1 MSDATAS
8 AKGGPSRLM
17 EFVKQPLVVALV
29 LIVALL
35 ALGEFLSPG
44 FASAQQILRLLIV
57 AALLGI
63 VAAGQNL
70 VILGGREG
78 IDLSVGGVVSLSAVI
93 AGNLMN
99 GVDSGIPLAL
109 LACVGIGALFGLFN
123 GIGVTLLRIPP
134 LVMTLGMLGVL
145 QGLLVGLAPVDVLE
159 VQREAVRRR
168 MGAHLEPAL
177 QRGPEEFLDRRLA
190 ADHRAPVHRFQQAA
204 AQFRERGPQ
213 VVPDEAGAGL
223 LDGGEHVQS
232 APVDVH
238 DAPVMV
244 DGAEAVGQAFEHVF
258 HARVGHAQGFARFL
272 QFARGRGRG
281 SSGLRGGMPQLVALV
296 VHRTPPHEITA
307 DGAGASLSVGSEGRG
322 ALPVGSKSIIVL
334 GSARATGVPHK
345 MDGHV
350 RPRRVMSRT
359 SILAQ
364 PGRFVA
370 HLWAIVQ
377 VRTGSGCA
385 TLSRACWS
393 WSSS

>member
-145 QGLLVGLAPVDVLE
+145 QGLLVVIRQGIPSGYAAPSLARFVSQTFLLGLPGILWLWVLIGLLLAFVLKRTVFGHRIYAIGSNEQAAFMAGVPVK
-159 VQREAVRRR
+159 AVRISLFVLS
-168 MGAHLEPAL
+168 GVFAAL
-177 QRGPEEFLDRRLA
+177 AGICLLGYSGSSFANVGEQYMLPSIIA
-190 ADHRAPVHRFQQAA
+190 
-204 AQFRERGPQ
+204 
-213 VVPDEAGAGL
+213 VVFGGTPLSGGKGGYTGTMAGAL
-223 LDGGEHVQS
+223 LLVILQS
-232 APVDVH
+232 ILTTVNIDESGRQ
-238 DAPVMV
+238 MV
-244 DGAEAVGQAFEHVF
+244 FGATLLVLMLFY
-258 HARVGHAQGFARFL
+258 
-272 QFARGRGRG
+272 GRGR
-281 SSGLRGGMPQLVALV
+281 SM
-296 VHRTPPHEITA
+296 
-307 DGAGASLSVGSEGRG
+307 
-322 ALPVGSKSIIVL
+322 
-334 GSARATGVPHK
+334 RA
-345 MDGHV
+345 
-350 RPRRVMSRT
+350 
-359 SILAQ
+359 
-364 PGRFVA
+364 
-370 HLWAIVQ
+370 
-377 VRTGSGCA
+377 
-385 TLSRACWS
+385 
-393 WSSS
+393 